1 MMRVPV
7 RVAVCDDAMMRRVHE
22 YRVYYMYMYSHT
34 RYYRYRAPSALH
46 IYGTHQM
53 QTYIDRL
60 IDKCHRHERN
70 GRNSY
75 M

>member
-7 RVAVCDDAMMRRVHE
+7 RVAVCDDDEESSRVPCTLTHDDTTGT
-22 YRVYYMYMYSHT
+22 VCLLLST
-34 RYYRYRAPSALH
+34 F
-46 IYGTHQM
+46 THQM